1 MTMATSRNVQPVAL
15 VANAKIARFSPHDSF
30 ACNKREI
37 RKTKMG
43 KAGRQLLR
51 NTSHAGP
58 KLTSSLNGR

>member
-37 RKTKMG
+37 RKNKNE
-43 KAGRQLLR
+43 KGRPATPAQYQSR
-51 NTSHAGP
+51 RPEINV
-58 KLTSSLNGR
+58 